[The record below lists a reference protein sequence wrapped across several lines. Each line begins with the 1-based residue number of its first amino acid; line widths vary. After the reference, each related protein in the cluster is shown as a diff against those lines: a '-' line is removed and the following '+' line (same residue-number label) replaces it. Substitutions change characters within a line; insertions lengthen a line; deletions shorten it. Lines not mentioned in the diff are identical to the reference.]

1 MLGVVFG
8 LAQGGRREEVLRGCG
23 WDAYSHGAPHGGLRG
38 PPLHLSHPREG
49 TGAVLFLGQVTSPS
63 AEKTELLLA
72 KICRNWIRWS
82 EVPGTGS
89 PRHDLLTATVEFR
102 NDHPFPVEGTYCF
115 PALAR
120 GGGAGVHPVGLMDI
134 RLRGRYYPR
143 IERGK
148 STSTTCASTGIRPC
162 WSTWAGIR
170 SRPGCSPSR
179 SAAPGG
185 SSWSTPSSSCPR
197 AGCTATGIPWTPSAS
212 RSCPWRK

>member
-1 MLGVVFG
+1 MREEHRPYLWGASHKRERLLHPGPPHLVRPLEDLKVPSARGEIRPRAPSLPQTPGAAFWQLEGRVRWRVIEGGERSTIEVFSGSPSSVVLVLGVVFG

-23 WDAYSHGAPHGGLRG
+23 WDAYSYGAPHGGLRG

-102 NDHPFPVEGTYCF
+102 NDHPFPVEGT
-115 PALAR
+115 
-120 GGGAGVHPVGLMDI
+120 
-134 RLRGRYYPR
+134 
-143 IERGK
+143 
-148 STSTTCASTGIRPC
+148 
-162 WSTWAGIR
+162 
-170 SRPGCSPSR
+170 
-179 SAAPGG
+179 
-185 SSWSTPSSSCPR
+185 
-197 AGCTATGIPWTPSAS
+197 
-212 RSCPWRK
+212 